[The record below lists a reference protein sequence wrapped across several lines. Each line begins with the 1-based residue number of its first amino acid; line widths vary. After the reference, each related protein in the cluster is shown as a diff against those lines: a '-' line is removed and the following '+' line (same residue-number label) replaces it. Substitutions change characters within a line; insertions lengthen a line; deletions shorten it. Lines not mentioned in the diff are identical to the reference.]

1 MIADALTVITSVLTA
16 ITDFLAPSAGGEGS
30 LITAAGVAAIASLFA
45 IPIGVKAIRKAIGL
59 VKSV

>member
-1 MIADALTVITSVLTA
+1 MLANALTVITSVLGA
-16 ITDFLAPSAGGEGS
+16 IGDFLTPTASEGS
-30 LITAAGVAAIASLFA
+30 LITAAGVAAIATLFC

>member
-1 MIADALTVITSVLTA
+1 MLASALTVITSVLGA
-16 ITDFLAPSAGGEGS
+16 IGDFLTPESAEGS
-30 LITAAGVAAIASLFA
+30 LITSAGVAAIATLFA